1 MAGVVYFALGVHET
15 VAHPDQPLGL
25 LPAVALGGGVALF
38 FAGDVA
44 YRWRDHHQTATD
56 RLLVAV
62 AALIVVPLAL
72 VMPALVTLAVL
83 TVVCGVRTG
92 WEAWRHPSIGPVRA

>member
-15 VAHPDQPLGL
+15 VAHPGQPLGL
-25 LPAVALGGGVALF
+25 LPAVALCGGVALF

-44 YRWRDHHQTATD
+44 YRWRDHHQLATD
-56 RLLVAV
+56 RLLAAV
-62 AALIVVPLAL
+62 AALVVVPLAL
-72 VMPALVTLAVL
+72 AMPALGTLAVL
-83 TVVCGVRTG
+83 TVVCAVRTG

>member
-1 MAGVVYFALGVHET
+1 MLVACWNRRNTCQCAQPVQRDPRRPPARRRFGPLALLL
-15 VAHPDQPLGL
+15 QLGL
-25 LPAVALGGGVALF
+25 RRPALVSCQV
-38 FAGDVA
+38 
-44 YRWRDHHQTATD
+44 ATD